1 MRILKKP
8 IISEKMTQ
16 LGEKLGHYGF
26 VVAMHANKIEIKQAI
41 ESMYGV
47 NVASV
52 NTMVYRGKV
61 KSRGTKSGFTSGVKG
76 KCKKAIVTLK
86 KGETIDFY
94 SSI

>member
-1 MRILKKP
+1 MSILKKP

-26 VVAMHANKIEIKQAI
+26 VVDMHANKIEIKQAI

-61 KSRGTKSGFTSGVKG
+61 KSRGTKTGTTSGVKG